1 MRLINKLRFKYSILF
16 LIIGLVI
23 GYFIASDNIS
33 FKSITSSSVQEIQ
46 DKLPIEKV
54 TETKEEVNLEGILG
68 FATITS
74 SNDDKNDLIILGFEG
89 LKPLSNSLY
98 EGWIVEFKDD
108 EAIAKIS
115 TGKFNIDQNGYIV
128 DQDNKVIKS
137 DDPFSAKFAQ
147 IGSNDEVGW
156 PVNLLDSS
164 KDYRIVI
171 TIEPEEPA
179 NDFTPS
185 DNVILTGKIEESK
198 IVALKPLV
206 K

>member
-16 LIIGLVI
+16 LIIGLVV

-33 FKSITSSSVQEIQ
+33 FKSITSSSVQEIPVN
-46 DKLPIEKV
+46 PIEKV
-54 TETKEEVNLEGILG
+54 TETKEEFSLEGILG

-89 LKPLSNSLY
+89 LKPLSNNLY

-115 TGKFNIDQNGYIV
+115 TGKFNIDENGYIV
-128 DQDNKVIKS
+128 DQDNKVIS

-147 IGSNDEVGW
+147 IGSNDEVDW

-164 KDYRIVI
+164 RDYRIVI
-171 TIEPEEPA
+171 TIESKEPA

-185 DNVILTGKIEESK
+185 DNVILAGKVEESK

>member
-16 LIIGLVI
+16 LIIGLVV

-54 TETKEEVNLEGILG
+54 TETKEEVDLEAILG

-89 LKPLSNSLY
+89 LNPLSNSLY

-147 IGSNDEVGW
+147 IGSNDKVDW

-171 TIEPEEPA
+171 TIESKEPA

-185 DNVILTGKIEESK
+185 DSVILTGKIEESK
-198 IVALKPLV
+198 IVALRPPIK
-206 K
+206 

>member
-1 MRLINKLRFKYSILF
+1 MRLINKLRLKYSILF
-16 LIIGLVI
+16 LVIGILV
-23 GYFIASDNIS
+23 GYFITSNNFS
-33 FKSITSSSVQEIQ
+33 FKDITSSSVQEVQ

-54 TETKEEVNLEGILG
+54 TETKEEVDLEAILG

-89 LKPLSNSLY
+89 LKPLSKSIY
-98 EGWIVEFKDD
+98 EGWVVEFKDD

-115 TGKFNIDQNGYIV
+115 TGKFNIDENGYIV
-128 DQDNKVIKS
+128 DQDNKVINN

-147 IGSNDEVGW
+147 IGSNDKVDW

-171 TIEPEEPA
+171 TIESKEPA

-185 DNVILTGKIEESK
+185 DSVILTGKIEESR
-198 IVALKPLV
+198 IVALKPPV